1 MKHIL
6 ELGGSIL
13 PNLKIKIV
21 FGLLTENHKTKD
33 FIIVEH
39 LIKIYLAEGR
49 QEFLN
54 AISFIYNQVREVE
67 LYDFYKKFPVS
78 KNVSKETIMNMIASQ
93 KKWCDENGVKGTPS
107 IIVNGYKLSNIFT
120 LKDLRFFVE
129 EIQENKKQPV
139 QL

>member
-1 MKHIL
+1 MASSDNNQKYLFQPLRHWL
-6 ELGGSIL
+6 R
-13 PNLKIKIV
+13 KIGVKV
-21 FGLLTENHKTKD
+21 NS
-33 FIIVEH
+33 
-39 LIKIYLAEGR
+39 R